1 MYKLIKSKMKY
12 RNPLDFMKLDSMI
25 TNPANGR
32 VCYPSELQQYAH
44 NPISMIKK
52 FLNKIFHEGFK
63 NLKSDKHIKVWNSV
77 LFLVLKCRGSAMPD
91 SRRAFK
97 SLLAILIQTIGFTFD
112 SEEILSMSLR
122 RFSFKLF
129 DFQIENGIVYLE
141 QCRIIQSLWSL
152 LLKIYIKWALR
163 WVPLARHLSRSY

>member
-1 MYKLIKSKMKY
+1 MWSVIQPMGGIVLMS
-12 RNPLDFMKLDSMI
+12 D
-25 TNPANGR
+25 
-32 VCYPSELQQYAH
+32 LQQYAR

-52 FLNKIFHEGFK
+52 FLNKIFHEGFES
-63 NLKSDKHIKVWNSV
+63 LKSDKHIRVWNYI
-77 LFLVLKCRGSAMPD
+77 LFLVLEWGGGSAMPD

-97 SLLAILIQTIGFTFD
+97 SLLAILVQTIGFTFD

-152 LLKIYIKWALR
+152 LLKIYIKWTQSTLR
-163 WVPLARHLSRSY
+163 WVPLSGIFIAVINMNH

>member
-1 MYKLIKSKMKY
+1 
-12 RNPLDFMKLDSMI
+12 
-25 TNPANGR
+25 
-32 VCYPSELQQYAH
+32 
-44 NPISMIKK
+44 
-52 FLNKIFHEGFK
+52 
-63 NLKSDKHIKVWNSV
+63 
-77 LFLVLKCRGSAMPD
+77 MPD

-141 QCRIIQSLWSL
+141 QCRIIQSL
-152 LLKIYIKWALR
+152 
-163 WVPLARHLSRSY
+163 